1 MPRIA
6 KWAEKN
12 QCMPIAPRPVKFF
25 FEDNDTLDKIL
36 LDFQDYINKCIDAGI
51 KNGLK
56 YDEFVDVKEIPKWE
70 I

>member
-12 QCMPIAPRPVKFF
+12 QCVLSPKPGKLF
-25 FEDNDTLDKIL
+25 FEDNATLDKIL
-36 LDFQDYINKCIDAGI
+36 FDFQEYMDKCINAGI
-51 KNGLK
+51 KNGLR
-56 YDEFVDVKEIPKWE
+56 YDQFIDVKEIPEWE

>member
-12 QCMPIAPRPVKFF
+12 QCMPMSPRPVKFF
-25 FEDNDTLDKIL
+25 FEDNDTLDKIFM
-36 LDFQDYINKCIDAGI
+36 DFQDYIDKCINAGI

-56 YDEFVDVKEIPKWE
+56 YDCKGDS
-70 I
+70 

>member
-12 QCMPIAPRPVKFF
+12 QCMPMSPRPVKFF
-25 FEDNDTLDKIL
+25 FENNDTLDKIFM
-36 LDFQDYINKCIDAGI
+36 DFQDYIDKCINAGI

-56 YDEFVDVKEIPKWE
+56 YDCKGDS
-70 I
+70 